1 MNTRRSFI
9 RNISAATLAGLVFPY
24 RLLAAPSNKEI
35 GIQLYTIRNYVNE
48 DLAGT
53 LKILNKIGYS
63 TIEAAGYSNGK
74 FYGLAPKEFNKMVI
88 NAGLKPLSSHC
99 GINIQNAQQISDAHL
114 EAGISYLVVPSIPA
128 DRRKTLDDF
137 KALAGEFNKI
147 GEICNKKGLTFGYH
161 NHAFEFEKM
170 NKEIPY
176 DILLKKT
183 DADYVF
189 FQMDTYWVVYGGYAP
204 LEYFKNFPG
213 RFKLLHLKDMD
224 NTSDRKSTEIGKGI
238 INFPKILGQAQN
250 SGMEHFFVEQ
260 EDFLMDPILS
270 ITESF
275 NYLNTLNY

>member
-1 MNTRRSFI
+1 MLKRRSFI
-9 RNISAATLAGLVFPY
+9 KKVSAATLAGLVFPY
-24 RLLAAPSNKEI
+24 RLLAMPSNKEI
-35 GIQLYTIRNYVNE
+35 GIQLYTIRNHVNE

-53 LKILNKIGYS
+53 LKILKEIGYS

-74 FYGLAPKEFNKMVI
+74 FYGLTPKEFNKMVTD
-88 NAGLKPLSSHC
+88 AGLKLLSSHC
-99 GINIQNAQQISDAHL
+99 GINIQNAQQISDVHL
-114 EAGISYLVVPSIPA
+114 EAGISYLVIPSIPA

-137 KALAGEFNKI
+137 KALAGEFNEI

-170 NKEIPY
+170 DKKIPY
-176 DILLKKT
+176 DTLLKET

-204 LEYFKNFPG
+204 LEYFKKFPG

-224 NTSDRKSTEIGKGI
+224 NTSDKKSTEIGKGI
-238 INFPKILGQAQN
+238 INFPKILNPAQN
-250 SGMEHFFVEQ
+250 SGMEYFFVEQ

-275 NYLNTLNY
+275 NYLNSLNY